1 MFVIFPR
8 HCLSGNKIVS
18 IRFGVSVDKG
28 SSICFEFSPR
38 SKIFIFW
45 GGMLQ
50 CWLEMARENVFV
62 VLSIKLEL
70 IMVTLMVIFDIISVY
85 KNKLIP
91 ENFTSL

>member
-70 IMVTLMVIFDIISVY
+70 LMVRFFDIISAY
-85 KNKLIP
+85 KKKFVP